1 MTGRQRLVISG
12 LSGMLVLAATVSI
25 ATGAVAITPVELL
38 AMLGIGD
45 APFTERQVAV
55 LQVVRLPRVLV
66 GVLAGAALA
75 VGGAAMQALFRNPLA
90 DPSLIGISS
99 GAGFMA
105 AVAITASTQ
114 LVVFIGAWAGLVAL
128 PLMAFIGALM
138 TALLVFAISR
148 DGGRTSVPA
157 MLLAGI
163 GITAITGAFT
173 GLLVYMADESQL
185 RSITFWMLGSL
196 GGADRT
202 ALMILLVAVP
212 IPLYIVLR
220 SHRQLNTLALG
231 ESQSRYLGVDPERV
245 KRVVV
250 LSTSIMVG
258 ATVALCGV
266 IGFLGLVVP
275 HILRMVGGADNRYL
289 LVGSML
295 GGAVLLCAADTVART
310 IAAPAEIPIGVITA
324 LCGAPVFLLLLMQR
338 KRTLVA

>member
-1 MTGRQRLVISG
+1 MTNRQRLVLFALAG
-12 LSGMLVLAATVSI
+12 ALLLVVAASI
-25 ATGAVAITPVELL
+25 GTGAVPITPKELL
-38 AMLGIGD
+38 AMIGIGD
-45 APFTERQVAV
+45 APFSDRQVAV

-66 GVLAGAALA
+66 ALLAGAALA

-105 AVAITASTQ
+105 AVAIMMSTQ
-114 LVVFIGAWAGLVAL
+114 LAALIGASTGLVAL
-128 PLMAFIGALM
+128 PVMAFGGALV

-163 GITAITGAFT
+163 GITAITGALT
-173 GLLVYMADESQL
+173 GLLVYMANESQL

-202 ALMILLVAVP
+202 ALITLLIAVP
-212 IPLYIVLR
+212 VPLWMVLR

-231 ESQSRYLGVDPERV
+231 ESQSRYLGVDPEHV
-245 KRVVV
+245 KRLVV
-250 LSTSIMVG
+250 LCTSIMVG
-258 ATVALCGV
+258 ATVAFCGV

-289 LVGSML
+289 LIGSML

>member
-1 MTGRQRLVISG
+1 MTRKQRLV
-12 LSGMLVLAATVSI
+12 LFALAVALLVAVVFSI
-25 ATGAVAITPVELL
+25 ATGAVSIGPEELF
-38 AMLGIGD
+38 AMIGIGD
-45 APFTERQVAV
+45 APFTDRQVAV

-66 GVLAGAALA
+66 ALLAGAALA

-105 AVAITASTQ
+105 AVAITMSAQ
-114 LVVFIGAWAGLVAL
+114 LVQLIGAWTGFVAL
-128 PLMAFIGALM
+128 PVMAFCGALV

-163 GITAITGAFT
+163 GITAITGALT
-173 GLLVYMADESQL
+173 GLLVYMASESQL

-202 ALMILLVAVP
+202 ALFILLVAVP
-212 IPLYIVLR
+212 VPLWLVLR

-245 KRVVV
+245 KRIIV
-250 LSTSIMVG
+250 LCTSIMVG

-275 HILRMVGGADNRYL
+275 HILRMVAGADNRYL
-289 LVGSML
+289 LIGSML

>member
-1 MTGRQRLVISG
+1 MSRRQRI
-12 LSGMLVLAATVSI
+12 VLAVLAIATAVAALI
-25 ATGAVAITPVELL
+25 AAGTGAVRITPGELL

-45 APFTERQVAV
+45 AGFSAQQLAV
-55 LQVVRLPRVLV
+55 VKVVRLPRVLV
-66 GVLAGAALA
+66 SLLAGAALA
-75 VGGAAMQALFRNPLA
+75 AGGAAMQAMFRNPLA

-105 AVAITASTQ
+105 ALAITFTTA
-114 LVVFIGAWAGLVAL
+114 LAAWGDAWMGAVAL
-128 PLMAFIGALM
+128 PIMAFAGALV

-163 GITAITGAFT
+163 GVTAITSAFT
-173 GLLVYMADESQL
+173 GLLVYTASEAQL

-202 ALMILLVAVP
+202 AAIILLCAVP
-212 IPLYIVLR
+212 VPLWALMR

-231 ESQSRYLGVDPERV
+231 EAQARYLGVDPERV
-245 KRVVV
+245 KRTVV
-250 LSTSIMVG
+250 LATSVMVG
-258 ATVALCGV
+258 ATTALCGV
-266 IGFLGLVVP
+266 VGFLGLVVP

-295 GGAVLLCAADTVART
+295 GGAMLLCVADTLART

-324 LCGAPVFLLLLMQR
+324 LCGAPVFLVLLVQR

>member
-1 MTGRQRLVISG
+1 MTSRQRLVIAALTG
-12 LSGMLVLAATVSI
+12 ALLVAVVLSI
-25 ATGAVAITPVELL
+25 ATGAVAITPMELL
-38 AMLGIGD
+38 AMIGIGD
-45 APFTERQVAV
+45 APFSDRQVAV
-55 LQVVRLPRVLV
+55 LQVIRLPRVLV
-66 GVLAGAALA
+66 ALLAGSALA

-99 GAGFMA
+99 GAGFLA

-114 LVVFIGAWAGLVAL
+114 VVALIGAWAGIVAL
-128 PLMAFIGALM
+128 PLMAFAGALI

-163 GITAITGAFT
+163 GITAITGALT
-173 GLLVYMADESQL
+173 GLLVYMANESQL
-185 RSITFWMLGSL
+185 RTITFWMLGSL

-202 ALMILLVAVP
+202 ALLILLVAVP
-212 IPLYIVLR
+212 VPLGIVLR

-245 KRVVV
+245 KRVTV
-250 LSTSIMVG
+250 LCTSIMVG

-266 IGFLGLVVP
+266 IGFIGLVVP
-275 HILRMVGGADNRYL
+275 HILRMVAGADNRYL
-289 LVGSML
+289 LTGSML
-295 GGAVLLCAADTVART
+295 GGAVLLCMADTVSRT